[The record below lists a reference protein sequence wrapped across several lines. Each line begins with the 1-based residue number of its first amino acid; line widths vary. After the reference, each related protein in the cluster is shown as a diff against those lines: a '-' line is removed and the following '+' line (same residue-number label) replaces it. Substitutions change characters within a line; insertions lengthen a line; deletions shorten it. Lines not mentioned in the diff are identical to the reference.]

1 MSLSESQF
9 LELVHRMERF
19 AEAAP
24 RAYRRRVLALAGI
37 GYLYMLVLVVGL
49 ATLGAVAVV
58 MLHAVAALL
67 IKVLIVLGVLLAVVL
82 RSLWVRMER
91 PRGEQVSRGEAPQ
104 LFALLERLCASLR
117 APPVHHVI
125 VMPQLNAAVTQ
136 VPRLG
141 IFGWHRNYL
150 LLGLPLLKCLTVE
163 QLAAVLGHELG
174 HLAGG
179 HARVGNWIYR
189 LRLTWQ
195 CLDKGLAARGGW
207 GAKAI
212 QAFLHWYIPYFNACS
227 FPLAR
232 RNEFEADASS
242 VRLTSAQAAAQ
253 ALTSVSVIDHYLD
266 WRYWP
271 AIGARSRDCERPA
284 FAPFTALDATA
295 LQQLDSGTARGWLA
309 LALAQASTY
318 ADTHP
323 SLKARLDAI
332 GMQPELALPVP
343 GADTTADSLLGERGV
358 RLAALFDERWR
369 EHVAPTWQKQFA
381 QAQQARVRL
390 RELRE
395 QAQREALEPKAG
407 FELAALEERLGDDA
421 GASLARWRELHAR
434 EPQSGPVRFA
444 LARQLLLQGDAEGV
458 PLMERTVAE
467 EPQATLGGCSLL
479 RDYWWRRGEQERG
492 MQWHTRAADHE
503 QVLRTAKAERQPIRR
518 ADTFLE
524 HGLDAETYRALALSL
539 QQIRGL
545 DGAYLVRKRVTIL
558 PEQPCYVLAYSITG
572 TADATAVREELGTR
586 VTYPG
591 ETLLMHL
598 QVPGNAP
605 FAAEFRK
612 VPNAKIL

>member
-24 RAYRRRVLALAGI
+24 RAYRRRVLTLAGI
-37 GYLYMLVLVVGL
+37 GYLYMLVLVAGL
-49 ATLGAVAVV
+49 AALGVVAVV
-58 MLHAVAALL
+58 MLHDLPGVL
-67 IKVLIVLGVLLAVVL
+67 IKVLIVLGVLLALVL

-91 PRGEQVSRGEAPQ
+91 PQGEEVARGEAPQ
-104 LFALLERLCASLR
+104 LFALLDRLCESLK
-117 APPVHHVI
+117 APPIHHVI

-150 LLGLPLLKCLTVE
+150 LLGLPLLKCLTVG
-163 QLAAVLGHELG
+163 QLTAVLGHELG

-195 CLDKGLAARGGW
+195 HLDKALAARGGW

-232 RNEFEADASS
+232 RNEFEADASA
-242 VRLTSAQAAAQ
+242 VRLSSAQAAAQ

-271 AIGARSRDCERPA
+271 AIGARARDSERPA
-284 FAPFTALDATA
+284 FAPFTALDAST
-295 LQQLDSGTARGWLA
+295 LQQLDPGTARGWLA
-309 LALAQASTY
+309 LALAETSTY

-323 SLKARLDAI
+323 SLRARLEAM

-343 GADTTADSLLGERGV
+343 GADTTADRLLGERGV

-369 EHVAPTWQKQFA
+369 EHVAPTWQKQYA
-381 QAQQARVRL
+381 QAQHGRARL

-395 QAQREALEPKAG
+395 RAQREALETKAG
-407 FELAALEERLGDDA
+407 FELAALEEKLGDDA
-421 GASLARWRELHAR
+421 SASLARWRELHAR

-444 LARQLLLQGDAEGV
+444 LARQLLRQGDAEGV

-467 EPQATLGGCSLL
+467 EPQAILGGCSLL

-492 MQWHTRAADHE
+492 MQWHTRGVEHE
-503 QVLRTAKAERQPIRR
+503 RVLRAAKAEREPIRR

-524 HGLDAETYRALALSL
+524 HGLDAETYRALALGL

-545 DGAYLVRKRVTIL
+545 DSAYLVRKRVTIL
-558 PEQPCYVLAYSITG
+558 PEQPCYVLAYSTTG
-572 TADATAVREELGTR
+572 TADVTAVGEELGAR
-586 VTYPG
+586 LNYRG

-598 QVPGNAP
+598 QVPGDAL
-605 FAAEFRK
+605 FAEVFGK

>member
-1 MSLSESQF
+1 
-9 LELVHRMERF
+9 
-19 AEAAP
+19 
-24 RAYRRRVLALAGI
+24 
-37 GYLYMLVLVVGL
+37 
-49 ATLGAVAVV
+49 
-58 MLHAVAALL
+58 
-67 IKVLIVLGVLLAVVL
+67 
-82 RSLWVRMER
+82 
-91 PRGEQVSRGEAPQ
+91 
-104 LFALLERLCASLR
+104 
-117 APPVHHVI
+117 
-125 VMPQLNAAVTQ
+125 
-136 VPRLG
+136 
-141 IFGWHRNYL
+141 
-150 LLGLPLLKCLTVE
+150 
-163 QLAAVLGHELG
+163 
-174 HLAGG
+174 
-179 HARVGNWIYR
+179 
-189 LRLTWQ
+189 
-195 CLDKGLAARGGW
+195 
-207 GAKAI
+207 
-212 QAFLHWYIPYFNACS
+212 
-227 FPLAR
+227 
-232 RNEFEADASS
+232 
-242 VRLTSAQAAAQ
+242 
-253 ALTSVSVIDHYLD
+253 
-266 WRYWP
+266 
-271 AIGARSRDCERPA
+271 
-284 FAPFTALDATA
+284 
-295 LQQLDSGTARGWLA
+295 
-309 LALAQASTY
+309 
-318 ADTHP
+318 
-323 SLKARLDAI
+323 
-332 GMQPELALPVP
+332 MQPELVLPVP

-492 MQWHTRAADHE
+492 MQWHTRAADYE

-605 FAAEFRK
+605 FAEEFRK